1 MSRSGYYKAVGRT
14 DKKLLN
20 DQLILSMVHDI
31 RRHHPRI
38 GGKKLYRLLKAD
50 LHHAGIKIGRDKF
63 FELLANKGMLVKRR
77 RKYVCTTDSYHRFR
91 VYRNLLKHQ
100 PLQKAHQGWVSDIT
114 YIRQGRDF
122 RYLFLIT
129 DSLPDITYIRQGRDF
144 RYLFLITDSF
154 SRKIVGWSLS
164 ESLAIPG
171 AISALKMA
179 IKQCPDTEGVIH
191 HSDRGIQYC
200 SKGYTELLKNAG
212 IRISM
217 TEENHCYENATAE
230 RVNGILKQEYG
241 LDETFASASLLVKA
255 VREAIWSYNMERP
268 HWSLNLATPEQIH
281 QAA

>member
-1 MSRSGYYKAVGRT
+1 LCEYFEVSRSGYYKAIGRR

-31 RRHHPRI
+31 RKRHPRI
-38 GGKKLYRLLKAD
+38 GGKKLHRLLKAD

-63 FELLANKGMLVKRR
+63 FELLAKNSMLIKRQ
-77 RKYVCTTDSYHRFR
+77 RKYVYTTDSYHRFR

-100 PLQKAHQGWVSDIT
+100 PLQKAHQGWISDIT
-114 YIRQGRDF
+114 YIRQGK
-122 RYLFLIT
+122 
-129 DSLPDITYIRQGRDF
+129 DF

-154 SRKIVGWSLS
+154 SRKIVGWNLS
-164 ESLAIPG
+164 ESLAISG

-230 RVNGILKQEYG
+230 RINGILKQEYG
-241 LDETFASASLLVKA
+241 LDETFASVSLLVKA